1 LVIYKYEITKIP
13 SLLPQH
19 NLYLFCFSKL
29 NITNLNPTNK
39 FNKQLNSTSNRM
51 LDKQLCT
58 MHQLLLIFSQKY
70 STICKVTQ
78 DFYPSLIKF
87 SISINQ
93 KKEKFSISVYWVNS
107 RSQILKRFK
116 DVNKDTLL
124 NDKVEITNLK
134 CHHWHKS
141 RAILIFSMVIYTY
154 QNNNIFSLILI
165 ANKHH

>member
-1 LVIYKYEITKIP
+1 MVIYKYEITKIP

-87 SISINQ
+87 SISNN
-93 KKEKFSISVYWVNS
+93 KKKKKKFSISVYWVNS
-107 RSQILKRFK
+107 RNQILKRFK
-116 DVNKDTLL
+116 DLNKDTF
-124 NDKVEITNLK
+124 LK
-134 CHHWHKS
+134 DRKS
-141 RAILIFSMVIYTY
+141 VV
-154 QNNNIFSLILI
+154 
-165 ANKHH
+165 